1 MEKIVLS
8 LANTADARLV
18 LEGMIENGFFSKPK
32 SAADTMKHLYID
44 REEKKEE
51 QIVVDQVLAELAKGG
66 KLTVENGSYS
76 MDG

>member
-8 LANTADARLV
+8 LANPADARQV

-32 SAADTMKHLYID
+32 SAADAIKHLYID

-51 QIVVDQVLAELAKGG
+51 QQVLGQVLVELVKEG
-66 KLTVENGSYS
+66 KLIVENGSYS